1 MKQPIYVREIS
12 VEEREAL
19 EKGLRSSNGFT
30 VRRCQI
36 LLSSAAG
43 KRSGQIVAH
52 LHCNDQTVR
61 NAIRDFH
68 QKGLEALQPGSN
80 RPHNI
85 SYKIEPEVIE
95 PLKELIHQSPREY
108 GEVVSFW
115 SLKLV
120 AKVAYQQAI
129 IKQPVTGEAM
139 RQALKRGGIS
149 WKRAKKWITSPDPAY
164 ELKKSNET
172 DLST

>member
-1 MKQPIYVREIS
+1 MRQPIYVRELS
-12 VEEREAL
+12 TEEREAL

-36 LLSSAAG
+36 LLSSAEG
-43 KRSGQIVAH
+43 KHSGQITAQ

-80 RPHNI
+80 RPHSI
-85 SYKIEPEVIE
+85 SYKIEPEAIE

-108 GEVVSFW
+108 GEGVSFW
-115 SLKLV
+115 TLSLV
-120 AKVAYQQAI
+120 AKVTYEQQI

-139 RQALKRGGIS
+139 RQALKRQGIS

-172 DLST
+172 D

>member
-1 MKQPIYVREIS
+1 MRQPIYVREIS
-12 VEEREAL
+12 RKERKEL
-19 EKGLRSSNGFT
+19 EKGLRSSDGFT

-36 LLSSAAG
+36 LLSSADG
-43 KRSGQIVAH
+43 NHSGQIMAQ

-68 QKGLEALQPGSN
+68 QKGLAALQPGSN

-85 SYKIEPEVIE
+85 KYKIEPEAIE

-108 GEVVSFW
+108 GETVSFW
-115 SLKLV
+115 TLSLV
-120 AKVAYQQAI
+120 TKVAYQQKI
-129 IKQPVTGEAM
+129 IKQPVTSEAM
-139 RQALKRGGIS
+139 RQALKRHGIS

-172 DLST
+172 GSSS

>member
-1 MKQPIYVREIS
+1 MKQPIYVRELRD
-12 VEEREAL
+12 EEREAL

-43 KRSGQIVAH
+43 KRSGQITAQ

-61 NAIRDFH
+61 NAIKAFH
-68 QKGLEALQPGSN
+68 QKGVEALQPGSN

-85 SYKIEPEVIE
+85 TYKVEPAAIE

-108 GEVVSFW
+108 GEAVSFW
-115 SLKLV
+115 TLNLV
-120 AKVAYQQAI
+120 GKVAYEQKI
-129 IKQPVTGEAM
+129 IKQLVTGEAI
-139 RQALKRGGIS
+139 RQALKRHGIS

-164 ELKKSNET
+164 ELKKSSEIA
-172 DLST
+172 SSG

>member
-1 MKQPIYVREIS
+1 MRQPIYVRELS
-12 VEEREAL
+12 SEEREAL

-36 LLSSAAG
+36 LLSSAEG
-43 KRSGQIVAH
+43 KRSGQITAE

-68 QKGLEALQPGSN
+68 QKGLDALQPGSN
-80 RPHNI
+80 RPHRI
-85 SYKIEPEVIE
+85 SYKIEPEAIE

-108 GEVVSFW
+108 GEGVSFW
-115 SLKLV
+115 TLSLV
-120 AKVAYQQAI
+120 AKVAYEQQI
-129 IKQPVTGEAM
+129 INQPVTGEAL
-139 RQALKRGGIS
+139 RQALKRNGIS

-172 DLST
+172 G

>member
-1 MKQPIYVREIS
+1 MRQPIYVRELS
-12 VEEREAL
+12 TEEREAL

-36 LLSSAAG
+36 LLSSAEG
-43 KRSGQIVAH
+43 KHSGQITAQ

-80 RPHNI
+80 RPHSI
-85 SYKIEPEVIE
+85 SYKIEPEAIE

-108 GEVVSFW
+108 GEGVSFW
-115 SLKLV
+115 TLSLV
-120 AKVAYQQAI
+120 AKVTYEQQI

-139 RQALKRGGIS
+139 RQALKRQGIS

-164 ELKKSNET
+164 VRKKT
-172 DLST
+172 LATG

>member
-1 MKQPIYVREIS
+1 MRQPIYVRELS
-12 VEEREAL
+12 TEEREAL

-30 VRRCQI
+30 VRRCQL
-36 LLSSAAG
+36 LLSSAEG
-43 KRSGQIVAH
+43 KHSGQITAQ

-80 RPHNI
+80 RPHSI
-85 SYKIEPEVIE
+85 SYKIEPEAIE

-108 GEVVSFW
+108 GEGVSFW
-115 SLKLV
+115 TLSLV
-120 AKVAYQQAI
+120 AKVTYEQQI

-139 RQALKRGGIS
+139 RQALKRQGIS
-149 WKRAKKWITSPDPAY
+149 WKRAKKWITSPDPAD

-172 DLST
+172 D

>member
-1 MKQPIYVREIS
+1 MRQPIYVRELS
-12 VEEREAL
+12 TEEREAL

-36 LLSSAAG
+36 LLSSAEG
-43 KRSGQIVAH
+43 KHSGQITAQ

-80 RPHNI
+80 RPHSI
-85 SYKIEPEVIE
+85 SYKIEPEAIE

-108 GEVVSFW
+108 GEGVSFW
-115 SLKLV
+115 TLSLV
-120 AKVAYQQAI
+120 AKVTYEQQI

-139 RQALKRGGIS
+139 RQALKRQGIS
-149 WKRAKKWITSPDPAY
+149 WKRAKKWITSPDPTY

-172 DLST
+172 D

>member
-1 MKQPIYVREIS
+1 MRQPIYVRELS
-12 VEEREAL
+12 TEEREAL

-36 LLSSAAG
+36 LLSSAEG
-43 KRSGQIVAH
+43 KHSGQITAQ

-80 RPHNI
+80 RPHSI
-85 SYKIEPEVIE
+85 SYKIEPEAIE

-108 GEVVSFW
+108 GEGVSFW
-115 SLKLV
+115 TLSLV
-120 AKVAYQQAI
+120 AKVTYEQQI

-139 RQALKRGGIS
+139 VV
-149 WKRAKKWITSPDPAY
+149 
-164 ELKKSNET
+164 
-172 DLST
+172 